1 MNVSRENLYSYIST
15 MFSGVTS
22 NIYTKM
28 PQTLTSSMAT
38 NGFILLSLENMIDFS
53 EMSLNTYVQVR
64 VNVEYYTPSM
74 NTATANRIMDNT
86 KFDGAQTAIDAI
98 IDAES
103 KKVNQT
109 YTISK
114 DGLLSA
120 DDFYTNGANTFFIY
134 ITSFI
139 VTITD

>member
-120 DDFYTNGANTFFIY
+120 DDFYTNGTSTFFIY

>member
-1 MNVSRENLYSYIST
+1 

-120 DDFYTNGANTFFIY
+120 DDFYTNGTSTFFIY